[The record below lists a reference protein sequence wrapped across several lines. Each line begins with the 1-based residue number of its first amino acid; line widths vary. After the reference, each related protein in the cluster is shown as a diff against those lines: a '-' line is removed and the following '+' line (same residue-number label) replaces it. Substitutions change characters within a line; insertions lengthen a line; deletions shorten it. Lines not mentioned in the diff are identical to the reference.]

1 MHTVPFSI
9 KLLKAHRA
17 QVNAI
22 RPRMAEIGLSIGQPK
37 VLDFLLRHEGC
48 MQKELAALCDI
59 EPATISR
66 ILDKM
71 EAAGLI
77 SRTVAADNKRAVI
90 IHLTDLGR
98 KKQSEMMEIRREV
111 EVDELRGFSPEEQ
124 EQFYRFLERLY
135 DNLTQER
142 DG

>member
-1 MHTVPFSI
+1 
-9 KLLKAHRA
+9 
-17 QVNAI
+17 
-22 RPRMAEIGLSIGQPK
+22 
-37 VLDFLLRHEGC
+37 

-90 IHLTDLGR
+90 IRLTDLGR

-111 EVDELRGFSPEEQ
+111 EADELRGFSPEEQ

-142 DG
+142 DV